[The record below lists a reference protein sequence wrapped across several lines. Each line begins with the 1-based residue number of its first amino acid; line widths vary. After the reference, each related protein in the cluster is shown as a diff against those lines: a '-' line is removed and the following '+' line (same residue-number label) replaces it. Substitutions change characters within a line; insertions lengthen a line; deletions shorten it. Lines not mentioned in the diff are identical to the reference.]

1 MYSGDIYC
9 VCLILGD
16 DDIESELLGG
26 ADAELGEG
34 WLDLLHDV
42 VVDVGAIAAAP
53 LEDLQ
58 EADGSGQIVRAA
70 ARVQDRLLK

>member
-1 MYSGDIYC
+1 MY
-9 VCLILGD
+9 CLILGD

-26 ADAELGEG
+26 ADAQLGEG

-42 VVDVGAIAAAP
+42 VVHVGAIATAP

-58 EADGSGQIVRAA
+58 EANGGGQIVRAA
-70 ARVQDRLLK
+70 ACVEDRL